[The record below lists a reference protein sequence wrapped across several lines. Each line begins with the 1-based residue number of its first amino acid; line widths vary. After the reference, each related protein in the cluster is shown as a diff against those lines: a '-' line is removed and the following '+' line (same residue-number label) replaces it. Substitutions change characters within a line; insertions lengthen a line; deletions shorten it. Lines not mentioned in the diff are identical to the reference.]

1 MRLSQEV
8 FEAYRTQIENNE
20 KSNREGALAMA
31 KAMEHSPLNRGGVL
45 EKTVHIPKV
54 FDAVD
59 VERFENIVQISTRI
73 FEKVIAAYRADEK
86 VRALFGFSKE
96 LEELIL
102 LPPRYH
108 CELPMARMDIF
119 YEQESGKFEFC
130 EINTD
135 GAAAMF
141 RDLELR
147 KALVHN
153 PAHQAVSQRYELEAF
168 ELFDTWVEC
177 FMKLYESY
185 PKHVEKPVVAITDF
199 LDNATLSDF
208 EEFERRF
215 QAAGIAC
222 EICDVRELHYENGS
236 LYSPKG
242 TRIDAIYRRAVTGD
256 VMAHYDEVSDFLQAV
271 KEDAVFVAGSF
282 ATQVIHNKWL
292 FYVLHHPYAASF
304 LNEEELAFVKAHV
317 PQTVAFSARY
327 ISLDTVRANK
337 DEYILKPMDAYASK
351 GVYAAGRECTP
362 EQWER
367 ITAQL
372 YENGYICQKYCKQYM
387 SENID
392 YVWGD
397 GKWHPYINMPGL
409 YAYGGKF
416 SGILMRMACEEN
428 IIVAHENER
437 TAAGFQILI

>member
-1 MRLSQEV
+1 MRLSQKV
-8 FEAYRTQIENNE
+8 FEAYRTHIECE
-20 KSNREGALAMA
+20 GESNRAGALAVA
-31 KAMEHSPLNRGGVL
+31 NAMEHSPLNRDGVL

-59 VERFENIVQISTRI
+59 VHRFENIVQTSTRI
-73 FEKVIAAYRADEK
+73 FEKVIAAYRADET

-102 LPPRYH
+102 LPARYA

-119 YEQESGKFEFC
+119 YEQESGAFEFC

-153 PAHQAVSQRYELEAF
+153 PAHQAVMRQFKLEPF

-177 FMKLYESY
+177 FMKLYQSY
-185 PKHVEKPVVAITDF
+185 PKHVETPTVAIADF

-222 EICDVRELHYENGS
+222 AICDVRELRYQNGS
-236 LYSPKG
+236 LYSAKG
-242 TRIDAIYRRAVTGD
+242 ERIDAVYRRAVTGD
-256 VMAHYDEVSDFLQAV
+256 VMAHYDEVQDFLQAV

-292 FYVLHHPYAASF
+292 FYVLHHPYAATF

-317 PQTVAFSARY
+317 PQTIEFSAKY
-327 ISLDTVRANK
+327 ISLETVRKNK

-362 EQWER
+362 EKWEH

-372 YENGYICQKYCKQYM
+372 YESSYICQKYCKQYM
-387 SENID
+387 SDNID
-392 YVWGD
+392 YAWGD
-397 GKWHPYINMPGL
+397 GKWHPYMNMPGL

-416 SGILMRMACEEN
+416 SGVLMRMACEEN
-428 IIVAHENER
+428 IIVAHKNER
-437 TAAGFQILI
+437 TAAVFKVH